1 MCHFVRF
8 LNEHFRAVYA
18 LLASCKPDKI
28 QNILS
33 QKFQCYKRNS
43 ESANVQLSSYYM
55 HLGGLL
61 STQEARVELG
71 YRLVRLL
78 RFFRA

>member
-1 MCHFVRF
+1 M
-8 LNEHFRAVYA
+8 A
-18 LLASCKPDKI
+18 LLTSCKPDNI

-43 ESANVQLSSYYM
+43 ESAAGAIIELFM

-61 STQEARVELG
+61 STQEASVALG
-71 YRLVRLL
+71 YRLVGLL